1 MIPALSV
8 TVAALAATLVPTAQT
23 PTAQTPA
30 PASSPAPIGEDAES
44 VRAYWTADRMRE
56 AVAATG
62 ARDRAVRGQEVRG
75 QDGVVPSDEPP
86 GGVPWDGD
94 PGDVAHVGRLFMVLP
109 GGQKATCTAA
119 VVTAANRDVVS
130 TAGHCVHLKAVG
142 GAMKSLLFVPGYD
155 DGRTPYGSYPSR
167 SVGVSPAWTE
177 REDHAADFAFVTL
190 GTDDRGRH
198 VQDVVGSLRAAF
210 HAKPSGV
217 RTALGY
223 PFLSPYDGKAL
234 QYCAGNATPVKD
246 DRLAGGSQLR
256 PCRMTNGASGGPWYA
271 PTLRGGAVQVAVT
284 SARPKEAGFK
294 DAAWGAMFNGTA
306 EALFKAQEAL
316 TSK

>member
-1 MIPALSV
+1 MITALSV
-8 TVAALAATLVPTAQT
+8 TVAALVATLA

-30 PASSPAPIGEDAES
+30 SVSSPAPIGEDAES

-62 ARDRAVRGQEVRG
+62 TRDRAAGEARG
-75 QDGVVPSDEPP
+75 DEPP
-86 GGVPWDGD
+86 GGVPWKGD
-94 PGDVAHVGRLFMVLP
+94 PRDVAHIGRLFMVLP

-119 VVTAANRDVVS
+119 VVTAANRDVIS

-155 DGRTPYGSYPSR
+155 DGKAPHGSYPSR
-167 SVGVSPAWTE
+167 SVGVSPAWTA

-198 VQDVVGSLRAAF
+198 VQDVAGSVRAAF
-210 HAKPSGV
+210 DARPGGA
-217 RTALGY
+217 RAALGY
-223 PFLSPYDGKAL
+223 PFLPPYDGKAL
-234 QYCAGNATPVKD
+234 QYCEGNATPVKD
-246 DRLAGGSQLR
+246 DRLAGGSELR

-271 PTLRGGAVQVAVT
+271 RTARGGIVQVAVT
-284 SARPKEAGFK
+284 SARPKSADFK
-294 DAAWGAMFNGTA
+294 DAAWGAMFNKAA

-316 TSK
+316 TSR